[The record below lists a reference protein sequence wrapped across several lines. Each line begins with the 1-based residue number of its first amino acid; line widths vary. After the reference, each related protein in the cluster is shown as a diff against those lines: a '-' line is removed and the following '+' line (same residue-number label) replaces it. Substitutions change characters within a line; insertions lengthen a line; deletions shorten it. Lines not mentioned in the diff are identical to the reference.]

1 MQLTMDELKEIL
13 AAKSG
18 GGLSHS
24 FEVGKAYLIRTVTL
38 YYTGRIERI
47 TDSDL
52 FLADAAWI
60 ADTGRFSEA
69 LKNGTLNEV
78 EPFRCGVIVPRG
90 GIIDATRWEHALPRD
105 VK

>member
-1 MQLTMDELKEIL
+1 MQLTMDELKELL
-13 AAKSG
+13 AARSG

-38 YYTGRIERI
+38 YYTGRITSI

-52 FLADAAWI
+52 VLSDAAWI
-60 ADTGRFSEA
+60 ADTGRFSSA
-69 LKNGTLNEV
+69 LDTGKLNEV
-78 EPFRCGVIVPRG
+78 EPFRNPVIIPRG
-90 GIIDATRWEHALPRD
+90 GIIDATLWEHALPRE